1 MTQTT
6 VPNEAFAAVNE
17 AAERANQQ
25 ARDFSKLAQEW
36 VKTTIEAQATF
47 VKDVTD
53 AYVKAVRVTLD

>member
-6 VPNEAFAAVNE
+6 VPNEAFAAANE
-17 AAERANQQ
+17 AAERATQQ
-25 ARDFSKLAQEW
+25 AREFSKLAQEW
-36 VKTTIEAQATF
+36 VKTTIEAQATL